1 MSDEALFR
9 LYQLHQVDEQLVD
22 LKRKASGLDVGQKE
36 IESLKQRDAE
46 SKAIR
51 EEAQRLHTE
60 WKAAVAQREELSAKK
75 AKFEKQLY
83 DGSISNAREIEN
95 LQKEVAMLGQ
105 LLEKNALGEA
115 DLKRRYDAV
124 APQAQVEE
132 QALRTLK
139 KAALAKQE
147 AAKTDHA
154 ALNEAYK
161 KVAAGRA
168 ARAAKVT
175 PDLMKV
181 YDATRVKT
189 HGTGMALVDDKRNCL
204 ACGNPVPERN
214 AALVRLGK
222 VVHCESCRRILF
234 YIRPAEASE

>member
-22 LKRKASGLDVGQKE
+22 LKRKAGGLDVGQKE
-36 IESLKQRDAE
+36 IETLKERDAA
-46 SKAIR
+46 SKTMR
-51 EEAQRLHTE
+51 EDAHRLQDE
-60 WKAAVAQREELSAKK
+60 WKAAVAHREELSAKK
-75 AKFEKQLY
+75 SKFEKQLY
-83 DGSISNAREIEN
+83 GGTISNAREIEN

-105 LLEKNALGEA
+105 LLEKHALGEA
-115 DLKRRYDAV
+115 DLKRRFDAA
-124 APQAQVEE
+124 APEAQAED
-132 QALRTLK
+132 QALRSLK
-139 KAALAKQE
+139 KAALTKQE
-147 AAKTDHA
+147 TAKSDHA

-168 ARAAKVT
+168 ERVAKVT
-175 PDLMKV
+175 PELLKV
-181 YDATRVKT
+181 YDATRAKT

-234 YIRPAEASE
+234 YIRPVEATE

>member
-22 LKRKASGLDVGQKE
+22 LKRKAGALDVGQKE
-36 IESLKQRDAE
+36 IDALKQRDAASRE
-46 SKAIR
+46 VR
-51 EEAQRLHTE
+51 EEAHKLHEE
-60 WKAAVAQREELSAKK
+60 WKAAVAHREELTAKK

-105 LLEKNALGEA
+105 LLEKHALGEA
-115 DLKRRYDAV
+115 DLKRRYDAA
-124 APQAQVEE
+124 APAAQEE
-132 QALRTLK
+132 DQALRAFK

-147 AAKTDHA
+147 AAKTEHA

-168 ARAAKVT
+168 ERVAKVS
-175 PDLMKV
+175 PELLKI
-181 YDATRVKT
+181 YDATRTKT
-189 HGTGMALVDDKRNCL
+189 HGTGMALVDDRRNCL

-234 YIRPAEASE
+234 YIKPVEASE